1 MHPIEHLRYV
11 ARATGADPV
20 SLVSETAQALR
31 GLRSEPAGLVL
42 ATRRIVERHPT
53 CAPLW
58 WLCASVLAAADPF
71 EKARELGD
79 RMDADETTNHL
90 VDALPAEATV
100 CIVGWNP
107 TALEAL
113 ARRGDC
119 RAIIVDSFGTGDA
132 AVNALERLDIEVQG
146 VTLEHAAIGVQM
158 SDVVLIDALGC
169 GGTEVLSIGGSHAVA
184 ALAYCNNLPAWA
196 VTRLGTRLPS
206 ELWNAMK
213 LANRDA
219 DAPWRSDV
227 DVIPLQ
233 LLGRFV
239 GPTGISDIDMN
250 TAHNNEQNNAQN
262 NAQNFVGECPA
273 STEMLVRSAM

>member
-11 ARATGADPV
+11 ARSTGADPV

-42 ATRRIVERHPT
+42 AARRIVERHPT

-58 WLCASVLAAADPF
+58 WLCATVLAAGEPF
-71 EKARELGD
+71 EKARELSAQI
-79 RMDADETTNHL
+79 DADETTNHL
-90 VDALPAEATV
+90 VDALPADATV

-132 AVNALERLDIEVQG
+132 AVNALERLAIDVQG

-158 SDVVLIDALGC
+158 SDVVIIDALGC
-169 GGTEVLSIGGSHAVA
+169 GGTEVLSVGGSHAVA
-184 ALAYCNNLPAWA
+184 ALAYCENKSAWT
-196 VTRLGTRLPS
+196 VTRRGTRLPI
-206 ELWNAMK
+206 ELWTAMK

-227 DVIPLQ
+227 DVIPRQ
-233 LLGRFV
+233 LLGRII

-250 TAHNNEQNNAQN
+250 KAENTVQS
-262 NAQNFVGECPA
+262 FVGECPA

>member
-11 ARATGADPV
+11 ARATGAGPV
-20 SLVSETAQALR
+20 SLVVETAQALR

-42 ATRRIVERHPT
+42 AARRIVERHPT

-71 EKARELGD
+71 EKAQELSD
-79 RMDADETTNHL
+79 RMDADETTNYL
-90 VDALPAEATV
+90 IDTLPADATV
-100 CIVGWNP
+100 CMVGWSP
-107 TALEAL
+107 TALEAI

-158 SDVVLIDALGC
+158 SDVVIIDALGC
-169 GGTEVLSIGGSHAVA
+169 GGTEVLSVGGAHAVA
-184 ALAYCNNLPAWA
+184 ALAYCNNLPAWT
-196 VTRLGTRLPS
+196 VTRLGTRLPI

-227 DVIPLQ
+227 DVIPRQ
-233 LLGRFV
+233 LLGRFI
-239 GPTGISDIDMN
+239 GPTGISNFDID
-250 TAHNNEQNNAQN
+250 TGQNNAQKTV
-262 NAQNFVGECPA
+262 QNFVGECPA

>member
-20 SLVSETAQALR
+20 SLVVETAQALR

-42 ATRRIVERHPT
+42 AARRIVERHPT

-71 EKARELGD
+71 EKAQALSD
-79 RMDADETTNHL
+79 CMDADETTNYL
-90 VDALPAEATV
+90 IDTLPADATV
-100 CIVGWNP
+100 CMVGWSP
-107 TALEAL
+107 TALEAI

-158 SDVVLIDALGC
+158 SDVVIIDALGC
-169 GGTEVLSIGGSHAVA
+169 GGTEVLSVGGAHAVA
-184 ALAYCNNLPAWA
+184 ALAYCNNLPAWT
-196 VTRLGTRLPS
+196 VTRLGTRLPI

-227 DVIPLQ
+227 DVIPRQ
-233 LLGRFV
+233 LLGRFI
-239 GPTGISDIDMN
+239 GPTGISDFDID
-250 TAHNNEQNNAQN
+250 TGQNNAQKTV
-262 NAQNFVGECPA
+262 QNFVGECPA

>member
-20 SLVSETAQALR
+20 SLVNETAQALR

-42 ATRRIVERHPT
+42 AARRIVERHPT

-58 WLCASVLAAADPF
+58 WLCASVLAAAEPF
-71 EKARELGD
+71 EKARELSNL
-79 RMDADETTNHL
+79 MDADATTNHL
-90 VDALPAEATV
+90 VDALPADATV

-107 TALEAL
+107 TALEAI

-158 SDVVLIDALGC
+158 SDVVIIDALGC

-184 ALAYCNNLPAWA
+184 ALAYCENKSAWT
-196 VTRLGTRLPS
+196 VTRLGTRLPI

-227 DVIPLQ
+227 DVVPRQ
-233 LLGRFV
+233 LLGRFI
-239 GPTGISDIDMN
+239 GPTGVSDIDVN
-250 TAHNNEQNNAQN
+250 TEQSNGQNNVP
-262 NAQNFVGECPA
+262 NFVGECPA

>member
-20 SLVSETAQALR
+20 SLVVETAQALR

-42 ATRRIVERHPT
+42 AARRIVERHPT

-71 EKARELGD
+71 EKAQELSD
-79 RMDADETTNHL
+79 RMDADETTNYL
-90 VDALPAEATV
+90 IDTLPADATV
-100 CIVGWNP
+100 CMVGWSP
-107 TALEAL
+107 TALEAI

-158 SDVVLIDALGC
+158 SDVVIIDALGC
-169 GGTEVLSIGGSHAVA
+169 GGTEVLSVGGAHAVA
-184 ALAYCNNLPAWA
+184 ALAYCNNLPAWT
-196 VTRLGTRLPS
+196 VTRLGTRLPI

-227 DVIPLQ
+227 DVIPRQ
-233 LLGRFV
+233 LLGRFI
-239 GPTGISDIDMN
+239 GPTGISNFDID
-250 TAHNNEQNNAQN
+250 TGQNNAQKTV
-262 NAQNFVGECPA
+262 QNFVGECPV

>member
-1 MHPIEHLRYV
+1 M

-42 ATRRIVERHPT
+42 AARRIVERHPT

-79 RMDADETTNHL
+79 RMDTDETTNHL

-100 CIVGWNP
+100 CIVGWSP

-119 RAIIVDSFGTGDA
+119 RAIIVDSFGRGDA

-158 SDVVLIDALGC
+158 SDVVIIDALGC

-184 ALAYCNNLPAWA
+184 ALAYCENKPAWT
-196 VTRLGTRLPS
+196 VTRLGTRLPI

-227 DVIPLQ
+227 DVIPRQ

-239 GPTGISDIDMN
+239 GPTGISDVDMN
-250 TAHNNEQNNAQN
+250 TALNNAQN
-262 NAQNFVGECPA
+262 NVQNFVGECPA

>member
-42 ATRRIVERHPT
+42 AARRIVERHPT

-58 WLCASVLAAADPF
+58 WLCASVLAASEPF
-71 EKARELGD
+71 EKARELSAQI
-79 RMDADETTNHL
+79 DADETTNYL
-90 VDALPAEATV
+90 VDALPADATV

-132 AVNALERLDIEVQG
+132 AVNALERLDIDVQG

-158 SDVVLIDALGC
+158 SDVVIIDALGC
-169 GGTEVLSIGGSHAVA
+169 GGTEVLSVGGSHAVA
-184 ALAYCNNLPAWA
+184 AIAYCENKSAWT
-196 VTRLGTRLPS
+196 VTRRGTRLPI
-206 ELWNAMK
+206 ELWTAMK
-213 LANRDA
+213 QANRDT
-219 DAPWRSDV
+219 DVPWRSDV
-227 DVIPLQ
+227 DVIPRQ
-233 LLGRFV
+233 LLGRII
-239 GPTGISDIDMN
+239 GPTGISDMEMN
-250 TAHNNEQNNAQN
+250 TAQNNEQNNV
-262 NAQNFVGECPA
+262 QNFVGECPA

>member
-20 SLVSETAQALR
+20 SLVVETAQALR

-42 ATRRIVERHPT
+42 AARRIVERHPT

-71 EKARELGD
+71 EKAKELSGL
-79 RMDADETTNHL
+79 MDADETTTHL
-90 VDALPAEATV
+90 VDALPSDATV
-100 CIVGWNP
+100 CIVGWSP
-107 TALEAL
+107 SALEAI

-132 AVNALERLDIEVQG
+132 AVQALERLDIEVQG
-146 VTLEHAAIGVQM
+146 VTLEHAALGVQM
-158 SDVVLIDALGC
+158 SDVVIVDALGC
-169 GGTEVLSIGGSHAVA
+169 GGTEVLSVGGSHAVA
-184 ALAYCNNLPAWA
+184 ALAYCENKPAWT
-196 VTRLGTRLPS
+196 VTRRGTRLPI

-213 LANRDA
+213 MANRDSN
-219 DAPWRSDV
+219 APWRSDV
-227 DVIPLQ
+227 DVIPRQ
-233 LLGRFV
+233 LMGRLI
-239 GPTGISDIDMN
+239 GPMGVTEEM
-250 TAHNNEQNNAQN
+250 TQTAQN
-262 NAQNFVGECPA
+262 TVPNFVGECPA

>member
-20 SLVSETAQALR
+20 SLVVETAQALR

-42 ATRRIVERHPT
+42 AARRIVERHPT

-71 EKARELGD
+71 EKAQELSD
-79 RMDADETTNHL
+79 RMDADETTNYL
-90 VDALPAEATV
+90 IDTLPADATV
-100 CIVGWNP
+100 CMVGWSP
-107 TALEAL
+107 TALEAI

-158 SDVVLIDALGC
+158 SDVVIIDALGC
-169 GGTEVLSIGGSHAVA
+169 GGTEVLSVGGAHAVA
-184 ALAYCNNLPAWA
+184 ALAYCNNLPAWT
-196 VTRLGTRLPS
+196 VTRLGTRLPI

-227 DVIPLQ
+227 DVIPRQ
-233 LLGRFV
+233 LLGRFI
-239 GPTGISDIDMN
+239 GPTGISNFDID
-250 TAHNNEQNNAQN
+250 TGQNNAQKTV
-262 NAQNFVGECPA
+262 QNFVGECPA

>member
-42 ATRRIVERHPT
+42 AARRIVERHPT

-58 WLCASVLAAADPF
+58 WLCANMLASGEPF
-71 EKARELGD
+71 EKARELSAQI
-79 RMDADETTNHL
+79 DADETTNHL
-90 VDALPAEATV
+90 VEALPADATV
-100 CIVGWNP
+100 CLVGWSP
-107 TALEAL
+107 TALEAI

-119 RAIIVDSFGTGDA
+119 RAIIIDSFGTGDA
-132 AVNALERLDIEVQG
+132 AVNALERLDIDVQG

-158 SDVVLIDALGC
+158 SDVVIIDALGC
-169 GGTEVLSIGGSHAVA
+169 GGTEVLSVGGSHAVA
-184 ALAYCNNLPAWA
+184 ALAYCNNLPAWT
-196 VTRLGTRLPS
+196 VTRLGTRLPI
-206 ELWNAMK
+206 ELWTAMK

-227 DVIPLQ
+227 DVIPRQ
-233 LLGRFV
+233 LLGRLV
-239 GPTGISDIDMN
+239 GPMGISDIEMN
-250 TAHNNEQNNAQN
+250 KAQN
-262 NAQNFVGECPA
+262 SALDNAQNFVGECPA

>member
-20 SLVSETAQALR
+20 SLVVETAQALR

-42 ATRRIVERHPT
+42 AARRIVERHPT

-71 EKARELGD
+71 EKAKELSGL
-79 RMDADETTNHL
+79 MDKDETTTHL
-90 VDALPAEATV
+90 VDALPSDATV
-100 CIVGWNP
+100 CIVGWSP
-107 TALEAL
+107 SALEAI

-132 AVNALERLDIEVQG
+132 AVQALERLDIEVQG
-146 VTLEHAAIGVQM
+146 VTLEHAALGVQM
-158 SDVVLIDALGC
+158 SDVVVVDALGC
-169 GGTEVLSIGGSHAVA
+169 GGTEVLSVGGSHAVA
-184 ALAYCNNLPAWA
+184 ALAYCENKPAWT
-196 VTRLGTRLPS
+196 VTRRGTRLPI

-213 LANRDA
+213 MANRDSN
-219 DAPWRSDV
+219 APWRSDV
-227 DVIPLQ
+227 DVIPRQ
-233 LLGRFV
+233 LMGRLI
-239 GPTGISDIDMN
+239 GPMGVTEEM
-250 TAHNNEQNNAQN
+250 TQTAQN
-262 NAQNFVGECPA
+262 TVPNFVGECPA

>member
-1 MHPIEHLRYV
+1 
-11 ARATGADPV
+11 
-20 SLVSETAQALR
+20 
-31 GLRSEPAGLVL
+31 
-42 ATRRIVERHPT
+42 
-53 CAPLW
+53 
-58 WLCASVLAAADPF
+58 
-71 EKARELGD
+71 
-79 RMDADETTNHL
+79 

-158 SDVVLIDALGC
+158 SDVVIIDALGC

-184 ALAYCNNLPAWA
+184 ALAYCNNLPAWT
-196 VTRLGTRLPS
+196 VTRLGTRLPI

-219 DAPWRSDV
+219 GAPWRSDV
-227 DVIPLQ
+227 DVIPRQ
-233 LLGRFV
+233 LLGRFI
-239 GPTGISDIDMN
+239 GPTGISDIDGDTALNN
-250 TAHNNEQNNAQN
+250 TQNNV
-262 NAQNFVGECPA
+262 QNFVGECPA

>member
-42 ATRRIVERHPT
+42 AARRIVERHPT

-58 WLCASVLAAADPF
+58 WLCASVLAAGEPF
-71 EKARELGD
+71 EKARELSAQI
-79 RMDADETTNHL
+79 DADETTNHL
-90 VDALPAEATV
+90 VDALPADATV

-132 AVNALERLDIEVQG
+132 AVNALERLDIDVQG
-146 VTLEHAAIGVQM
+146 VTLEHAAIAVQM
-158 SDVVLIDALGC
+158 SDVVIIDALGC
-169 GGTEVLSIGGSHAVA
+169 GGTEVLSVGGSHAVA
-184 ALAYCNNLPAWA
+184 ALAYCENKSAWT
-196 VTRLGTRLPS
+196 VTRRGTRLPI
-206 ELWNAMK
+206 ELWTAMK

-227 DVIPLQ
+227 DVIPRQ
-233 LLGRFV
+233 LLGRLI
-239 GPTGISDIDMN
+239 GPTGISEGDVN
-250 TAHNNEQNNAQN
+250 TAQNK
-262 NAQNFVGECPA
+262 AQNFVGECPA

>member
-1 MHPIEHLRYV
+1 
-11 ARATGADPV
+11 
-20 SLVSETAQALR
+20 
-31 GLRSEPAGLVL
+31 
-42 ATRRIVERHPT
+42 
-53 CAPLW
+53 
-58 WLCASVLAAADPF
+58 VLAAAEPF
-71 EKARELGD
+71 EKARELSD

-158 SDVVLIDALGC
+158 SDVVIIDALGC
-169 GGTEVLSIGGSHAVA
+169 GGTEVLGIGGSHAVA
-184 ALAYCNNLPAWA
+184 ALAYCNNLPAWT
-196 VTRLGTRLPS
+196 VTRLGTRLPI

-219 DAPWRSDV
+219 GAPWRSDV
-227 DVIPLQ
+227 DVIPRQ
-233 LLGRFV
+233 LLGRFI
-239 GPTGISDIDMN
+239 GPTGISDIDGDTALNN
-250 TAHNNEQNNAQN
+250 TQNNV
-262 NAQNFVGECPA
+262 QNFVGECPA

>member
-20 SLVSETAQALR
+20 SLVNETAQALR

-42 ATRRIVERHPT
+42 AARRIVERHPT

-58 WLCASVLAAADPF
+58 WLCASVLAAGEPF
-71 EKARELGD
+71 EKARELSAQI
-79 RMDADETTNHL
+79 DADETTNHL
-90 VDALPAEATV
+90 VDALPADATV
-100 CIVGWNP
+100 CIVGWSP
-107 TALEAL
+107 TALEAI

-132 AVNALERLDIEVQG
+132 AVNALERLDIDVQG

-158 SDVVLIDALGC
+158 SDVVIIDALGC
-169 GGTEVLSIGGSHAVA
+169 GGTEVLSVGGSHAVA
-184 ALAYCNNLPAWA
+184 ALAYCENKPAWT
-196 VTRLGTRLPS
+196 VTRRGTRLPI
-206 ELWNAMK
+206 ELWTAMK

-227 DVIPLQ
+227 DVIPRQ
-233 LLGRFV
+233 LLGRII
-239 GPTGISDIDMN
+239 GPTGISEVDIN
-250 TAHNNEQNNAQN
+250 TAQNK
-262 NAQNFVGECPA
+262 AQNFVGECPA

>member
-20 SLVSETAQALR
+20 SLVSETAEALR

-42 ATRRIVERHPT
+42 AARRIVERHPT

-58 WLCASVLAAADPF
+58 WLCASVLAAGEPF
-71 EKARELGD
+71 AKARELSTQ
-79 RMDADETTNHL
+79 MDADETTNHL
-90 VDALPAEATV
+90 VGALPADATV
-100 CIVGWNP
+100 CIVGWSP

-132 AVNALERLDIEVQG
+132 AVHALERLDIDVRG
-146 VTLEHAAIGVQM
+146 VTLEHASIGVQM
-158 SDVVLIDALGC
+158 SDVVIIDALGC
-169 GGTEVLSIGGSHAVA
+169 GGTEVLAVGGSHAVA
-184 ALAYCNNLPAWA
+184 ALAYCENKPAWT
-196 VTRLGTRLPS
+196 VTRLGTRLPI

-227 DVIPLQ
+227 DVIPRQ
-233 LLGRFV
+233 LLGRII
-239 GPTGISDIDMN
+239 GPTGISDIDMS
-250 TAHNNEQNNAQN
+250 TAQN
-262 NAQNFVGECPA
+262 NVQNFIGECPA

>member
-1 MHPIEHLRYV
+1 
-11 ARATGADPV
+11 
-20 SLVSETAQALR
+20 
-31 GLRSEPAGLVL
+31 
-42 ATRRIVERHPT
+42 
-53 CAPLW
+53 
-58 WLCASVLAAADPF
+58 VLAAAEPF
-71 EKARELGD
+71 EKARELSD

-158 SDVVLIDALGC
+158 SDVVIIDALGC

-184 ALAYCNNLPAWA
+184 ALAYCNNLPAWT
-196 VTRLGTRLPS
+196 VTRLGTRLPI

-219 DAPWRSDV
+219 GAPWRNDV
-227 DVIPLQ
+227 DVIPRQ
-233 LLGRFV
+233 LLGRFI
-239 GPTGISDIDMN
+239 GPTGISDIDGDTALNN
-250 TAHNNEQNNAQN
+250 TQTNV
-262 NAQNFVGECPA
+262 QNFVGECPA

>member
-42 ATRRIVERHPT
+42 AARRIVERHPT

-58 WLCASVLAAADPF
+58 WLCASVLAAGEPF
-71 EKARELGD
+71 EKARELSAQI
-79 RMDADETTNHL
+79 DADETTNHL
-90 VDALPAEATV
+90 VDALPADATV

-132 AVNALERLDIEVQG
+132 AVNALERLDIDVQG

-158 SDVVLIDALGC
+158 SDVVIVDALGC
-169 GGTEVLSIGGSHAVA
+169 GGAEVLSVGGSHAVA
-184 ALAYCNNLPAWA
+184 AIAYCENKSAWT
-196 VTRLGTRLPS
+196 VTRRGTRLPI
-206 ELWNAMK
+206 ELWTAMK

-219 DAPWRSDV
+219 DASWRSVV
-227 DVIPLQ
+227 DVIHRQ
-233 LLGRFV
+233 LLGRII
-239 GPTGISDIDMN
+239 GPTGVSDIDMN
-250 TAHNNEQNNAQN
+250 TVQNNEQNKVQS
-262 NAQNFVGECPA
+262 FVGECPA

>member
-1 MHPIEHLRYV
+1 
-11 ARATGADPV
+11 
-20 SLVSETAQALR
+20 
-31 GLRSEPAGLVL
+31 
-42 ATRRIVERHPT
+42 
-53 CAPLW
+53 
-58 WLCASVLAAADPF
+58 VLAAADPF

-227 DVIPLQ
+227 DVIPRQ

-250 TAHNNEQNNAQN
+250 TALNNPQNNV
-262 NAQNFVGECPA
+262 QNFVGECPA

>member
-20 SLVSETAQALR
+20 SLVVETAQALR

-42 ATRRIVERHPT
+42 AARRIVERHPT

-71 EKARELGD
+71 EKAQELSD
-79 RMDADETTNHL
+79 RMDADETTNYL
-90 VDALPAEATV
+90 IDTLPADATV
-100 CIVGWNP
+100 CMVGWSP
-107 TALEAL
+107 TALEAI

-146 VTLEHAAIGVQM
+146 VTLEHAAIGVQL
-158 SDVVLIDALGC
+158 SDVVIIDALGC
-169 GGTEVLSIGGSHAVA
+169 GGTEVLSVGGAHAVA
-184 ALAYCNNLPAWA
+184 ALAYCNNLPAWT
-196 VTRLGTRLPS
+196 VTRLGTRLPI

-227 DVIPLQ
+227 DVIPRQ
-233 LLGRFV
+233 LLGRFI
-239 GPTGISDIDMN
+239 GPTGISNFDID
-250 TAHNNEQNNAQN
+250 TGQNNAQKTV
-262 NAQNFVGECPA
+262 QNFVGECPA

>member
-42 ATRRIVERHPT
+42 AARRIVERHPT

-58 WLCASVLAAADPF
+58 WLCASVLAAGEPF
-71 EKARELGD
+71 EKARELSAQI
-79 RMDADETTNHL
+79 DADETTNHL
-90 VDALPAEATV
+90 VDALPADATV

-132 AVNALERLDIEVQG
+132 AVNALERLDIDVQG
-146 VTLEHAAIGVQM
+146 VTLERAAIGIQM
-158 SDVVLIDALGC
+158 SDVVIIDALGC
-169 GGTEVLSIGGSHAVA
+169 GGTEVLSVGGSHAVA
-184 ALAYCNNLPAWA
+184 ALAYCENKLAWT
-196 VTRLGTRLPS
+196 VTRIGTRLPI
-206 ELWNAMK
+206 EFWNAMK

-227 DVIPLQ
+227 DVIPCQ
-233 LLGRFV
+233 LLGRFI
-239 GPTGISDIDMN
+239 GPTGISDMDMN
-250 TAHNNEQNNAQN
+250 TAQNT
-262 NAQNFVGECPA
+262 AQNFVGECPA

>member
-20 SLVSETAQALR
+20 SLVNETAQALR

-42 ATRRIVERHPT
+42 AARRIVERHPT

-71 EKARELGD
+71 EKARELSGC
-79 RMDADETTNHL
+79 MDADETTDHL
-90 VDALPAEATV
+90 VEALPAESTV

-107 TALEAL
+107 TALEAI

-132 AVNALERLDIEVQG
+132 AVNALERLDIDVQG

-158 SDVVLIDALGC
+158 SDVVIIDALGC
-169 GGTEVLSIGGSHAVA
+169 GGTEVLAVGGSHAVA
-184 ALAYCNNLPAWA
+184 ALAYCENKPAWT
-196 VTRLGTRLPS
+196 VMRLGTRLPI

-227 DVIPLQ
+227 DVIPRQ
-233 LLGRFV
+233 LLGRII
-239 GPTGISDIDMN
+239 GPTGILDMDMN
-250 TAHNNEQNNAQN
+250 KAQNNEQNNVQS
-262 NAQNFVGECPA
+262 FVGECPA

>member
-20 SLVSETAQALR
+20 SLVNETAQALR

-42 ATRRIVERHPT
+42 AARRIVERHPT

-58 WLCASVLAAADPF
+58 WLCASVLASADPF
-71 EKARELGD
+71 EKARELSD
-79 RMDADETTNHL
+79 LMDADKTTNHL
-90 VDALPAEATV
+90 VDALPADGTV
-100 CIVGWNP
+100 CIVGWSP
-107 TALEAL
+107 TVLEAL

-146 VTLEHAAIGVQM
+146 VTLEHAALGVQM
-158 SDVVLIDALGC
+158 SDVVIIDALGC
-169 GGTEVLSIGGSHAVA
+169 GGTEVLSVGGSHAVV
-184 ALAYCNNLPAWA
+184 ALAYCNNLPAWT
-196 VTRLGTRLPS
+196 VTRLGTRLPI

-213 LANRDA
+213 LANRDP
-219 DAPWRSDV
+219 DTPWRTGV
-227 DVIPLQ
+227 DVIPRQ
-233 LLGRFV
+233 LLGRII
-239 GPTGISDIDMN
+239 GPTGISDIDIN
-250 TAHNNEQNNAQN
+250 TVQS
-262 NAQNFVGECPA
+262 FVGECPA